1 LAKKNCS
8 LFFKKKVKKKR
19 VSLMDVKSW
28 TSDRVPIEIRELVDM
43 LGDKRSAYAQT
54 MIEDLTSD

>member
-1 LAKKNCS
+1 
-8 LFFKKKVKKKR
+8 
-19 VSLMDVKSW
+19 MDVKSW